1 MGNNTAIQS
10 VSNESEG
17 QNGPRCSIFCM
28 NFFPKK
34 VIALKKKYINF

>member
-1 MGNNTAIQS
+1 MGNNTGIQS
-10 VSNESEG
+10 VSNESES

-34 VIALKKKYINF
+34 VLPKKWTSLII